1 MAATL
6 PTRITQVARI
16 ARVGVVTEPQPP
28 PHETRLALNLPPEQ
42 EVGVYASFAQ
52 IWHDADGFILD
63 FAVPTMPP
71 VPHQDDNT
79 GEVFAVAPAKVV
91 SRVRIPAS
99 QAWEFMRALN
109 EQLTRWEQEH
119 GRGSHPTD
127 S

>member
-1 MAATL
+1 M
-6 PTRITQVARI
+6 
-16 ARVGVVTEPQPP
+16 TEDPSSPVP
-28 PHETRLALNLPPEQ
+28 ETRLALSLPPEQ
-42 EVGVYASFAQ
+42 ETGVYASFAQ

-71 VPHQDDNT
+71 VPQDDGT
-79 GEVFAVAPAKVV
+79 GQQFVLAPAKVV

-109 EQLTRWEQEH
+109 EQLARWEQDH
-119 GRGSHPTD
+119 ADPRSPD